1 MCGFSESDLGFAA
14 YDPGA
19 AGCFQSL
26 AWTFVSLYVSLLLQ
40 CITADLDNSFVAI
53 DLSQG

>member
-40 CITADLDNSFVAI
+40 CVTADLDNSFVAI
-53 DLSQG
+53 DFSQV